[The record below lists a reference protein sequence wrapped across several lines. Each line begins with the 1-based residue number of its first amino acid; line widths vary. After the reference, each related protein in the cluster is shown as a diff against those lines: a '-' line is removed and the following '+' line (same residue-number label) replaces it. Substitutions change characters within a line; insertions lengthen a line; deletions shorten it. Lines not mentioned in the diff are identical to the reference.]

1 MIRRH
6 GLVEKLIIFFVILVV
21 SVLTLTG
28 VSAYLSQM
36 SIYREQ
42 SERRLQ
48 NTLIYL
54 AELMS
59 ADGQDFLAFQRL
71 SIALKDEINI
81 PFDFDGD
88 YHDAKTSFY
97 DSFNREYPGKTPG
110 KANVTGP
117 VSVFGLFPN
126 SQPSLPKILV
136 WVFSWA
142 WTSKPITISY
152 LSL

>member
-42 SERRLQ
+42 SEQRLQ

-59 ADGQDFLAFQRL
+59 ADGQDFLAYQRL
-71 SIALKDEINI
+71 SIALKDESN
-81 PFDFDGD
+81 
-88 YHDAKTSFY
+88 
-97 DSFNREYPGKTPG
+97 
-110 KANVTGP
+110 KAI
-117 VSVFGLFPN
+117 
-126 SQPSLPKILV
+126 K
-136 WVFSWA
+136 
-142 WTSKPITISY
+142 Y
-152 LSL
+152 L